1 MILCYI
7 IIIAPFVQLYK
18 LKMIEK
24 YLFNRIKLGYNKF
37 ELITQLYI
45 IFIKILE
52 VEMIKSY
59 LKKLQN
65 EYLEDKLNVE
75 REINNI
81 QIRIKENEKFIEL
94 LEETNDMSFE
104 SFTPREVHTRNKDKI
119 IELKE
124 EHRQLN
130 ECLEK
135 QKIKYDELVQQ
146 LDELNEVIEYY
157 KTDIMSKKVSIS
169 EDLQNS
175 ITEKLQ
181 TAMQKIEFC
190 NRLVDIDSVRCK
202 LELNMISDIL
212 CDVIKETEK
221 NVSRE
226 TLY

>member
-1 MILCYI
+1 
-7 IIIAPFVQLYK
+7 
-18 LKMIEK
+18 
-24 YLFNRIKLGYNKF
+24 
-37 ELITQLYI
+37 
-45 IFIKILE
+45 
-52 VEMIKSY
+52 MIKSY

-81 QIRIKENEKFIEL
+81 QTRIKENEKFIEL

-124 EHRQLN
+124 EQRQLN
-130 ECLEK
+130 ECLENQNVK
-135 QKIKYDELVQQ
+135 FDKLVQQ
-146 LDELNEVIEYY
+146 LDELNEVIEFY
-157 KTDIMSKKVSIS
+157 KADIMSKKVSIS

-212 CDVIKETEK
+212 CDVIKETEE

>member
-24 YLFNRIKLGYNKF
+24 YLFNRIKLGYNKS

-75 REINNI
+75 REINSI
-81 QIRIKENEKFIEL
+81 QTRIKENEKFIEL

-124 EHRQLN
+124 EYRQLN

-135 QKIKYDELVQQ
+135 QKIKHDELAQQ
-146 LDELNEVIEYY
+146 LDELSEVIEFY